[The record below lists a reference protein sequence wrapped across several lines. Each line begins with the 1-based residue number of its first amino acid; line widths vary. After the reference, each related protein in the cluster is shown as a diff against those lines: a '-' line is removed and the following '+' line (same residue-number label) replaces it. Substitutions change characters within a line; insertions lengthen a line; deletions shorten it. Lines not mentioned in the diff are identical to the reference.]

1 LRLLLPQWRTP
12 LQVTNKEILLELP
25 KHNRCGAHTI
35 NLMATTDISEVSFLP
50 LILHKFKK

>member
-1 LRLLLPQWRTP
+1 VEDA